1 MRLIAS
7 YSLQVLRWERTIR
20 GELDIRF
27 VALMESRSQKNG
39 QMAYPLFMACT
50 PEDFQMRSF
59 LAPLNRVLLRLIPT
73 HLMSRVFILPTY

>member
-1 MRLIAS
+1 
-7 YSLQVLRWERTIR
+7 
-20 GELDIRF
+20 
-27 VALMESRSQKNG
+27 MESRFQKSG
-39 QMAYPLFMACT
+39 QMAYPLFMVCT